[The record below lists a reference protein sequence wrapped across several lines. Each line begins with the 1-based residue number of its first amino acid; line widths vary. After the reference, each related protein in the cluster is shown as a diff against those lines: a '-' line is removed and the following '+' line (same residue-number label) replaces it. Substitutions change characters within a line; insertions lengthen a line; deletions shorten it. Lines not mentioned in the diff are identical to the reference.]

1 MGAQKRALGKLRA
14 LKPHSPSVAKLPP
27 CVFAL
32 LSEPSVP
39 SRHVV
44 SYHHCQTTRSLT
56 PASGRQNA
64 VLSMLTLGVLATVAS
79 LRVFGKSRVVF
90 WRESAAGISVFSRY
104 LATVLVDLIDI
115 TLRPFF
121 FVLVYRSF
129 IYPSITFTCVWPTPA
144 LVKV

>member
-1 MGAQKRALGKLRA
+1 MSAA
-14 LKPHSPSVAKLPP
+14 
-27 CVFAL
+27 
-32 LSEPSVP
+32 
-39 SRHVV
+39 
-44 SYHHCQTTRSLT
+44 
-56 PASGRQNA
+56 QNA

-129 IYPSITFTCVWPTPA
+129 IYPSITFTCVNLIPA
-144 LVKV
+144 IPAPAPPPQAEPGSFRGWNRPEAQNSQN